1 MFPKIYYDANG
12 DGKYKVMTDILS
24 RVKLTANIKENLL
37 EFDYYNVKDGET
49 PEMIAHKYYD
59 DPELH
64 WTILVANDVIDYYS
78 DFSMSVQK
86 FEEVCKRQI

>member
-1 MFPKIYYDANG
+1 
-12 DGKYKVMTDILS
+12 MTDILS

-64 WTILVANDVIDYYS
+64 WTIFVANDIVDYYS
-78 DFSMSVQK
+78 D
-86 FEEVCKRQI
+86 CL